1 MHGDVGAPKT
11 ERAGRGGVKRRQ
23 LILWLVLLLAPGA
36 VRAQE
41 PERPEK
47 LMREGLFPDS
57 VKHVRPFTAFMRSFL
72 IPGWGQASTGRYV
85 TGAAFAVWEGTCILM
100 TFKAQSEAEHIR
112 ASGAEHIATKKNEVQ
127 DWTILWIFNH
137 FFAGA
142 EAFVSAHLIDFP
154 TDLQIRAV
162 PRGLM
167 VSVPLPRP

>member
-1 MHGDVGAPKT
+1 MTSPSAVG
-11 ERAGRGGVKRRQ
+11 RR
-23 LILWLVLLLAPGA
+23 LTAFLVFALLLAPVA
-36 VRAQE
+36 ARAQE

-47 LMREGLFPDS
+47 LLREGLFPDTI
-57 VKHVRPFTAFMRSFL
+57 KHVRPFTAFLRSFAL
-72 IPGWGQASTGRYV
+72 PGWGQASTGRYV
-85 TGAAFAVWEGTCILM
+85 TGAAFVVWEGTCILM

-112 ASGAEHIATKKNEVQ
+112 ASGAAHIETKKNEVQ

-137 FFAGA
+137 FLAGA

-154 TDLQIRAV
+154 TDLKIRAV